1 MKFDRETLTPK
12 YVLQVGEV
20 GDSQA
25 LWIAKKMRMP
35 KALIQR
41 ADKYITNQAKYATE
55 KIQFPKL
62 AKTDQL
68 PDKAKN
74 ELKIGRASCRERV

>member
-1 MKFDRETLTPK
+1 MAIAILEDLYRKGALIVATTHYGEIKNFTKKHADFTPAAMKFDRETLTPK

-25 LWIAKKMRMP
+25 LWIAQKMRLP

-41 ADKYITNQAKYATE
+41 
-55 KIQFPKL
+55 
-62 AKTDQL
+62 
-68 PDKAKN
+68 
-74 ELKIGRASCRERV
+74 R